1 MAISFSRT
9 IPILRMFNV
18 EKAKEFY
25 LGYLGFEVDWEH
37 KFEEVA
43 PIYMQV
49 ARAGLVLHLSE
60 HYGDGHAGLRD
71 LCRDDRRGRVP
82 S

>member
-9 IPILRMFNV
+9 IPILRIFSV

-25 LGYLGFEVDWEH
+25 VGYLGFQVDWER

-49 ARAGLVLHLSE
+49 ARRTGTAPERTLRRWHTGL
-60 HYGDGHAGLRD
+60 GD
-71 LCRDDRRGRVP
+71 LCRDDWRGRVP